1 MNPYVN
7 VAQFDRIKP
16 GFARLSLP
24 WFAPEEE
31 IVYIL
36 DALEMVSKDGWKLLP
51 QYEYNNETG
60 DWQHHSKIGQMNR
73 KWLNDINLYSQNEA
87 SIPVEQIR
95 PWNEIILEAQTTL
108 ANARSAAKRVH
119 VEDQRSLFSNASA
132 KLRWFVLP
140 YEGKQALLYPNSINA
155 GRKIQSPFWPKTF
168 QVPKQK
174 HEMVGAYGGHF
185 EMTPML
191 RKILDK
197 KQRKIVPK
205 TTGHGGKLWF
215 QKAFLSNFMEAK
227 TMTGSSSRSALKSAS
242 PSTSF
247 EGNNSCCDDDEEEN
261 RQYWNKTFLHS
272 KNENLNTYF

>member
-1 MNPYVN
+1 MNRYVN

-60 DWQHHSKIGQMNR
+60 DWQHHSKTGQMNR

-87 SIPVEQIR
+87 SIPQQIR
-95 PWNEIILEAQTTL
+95 PWNDLIIEAQKTL
-108 ANARSAAKRVH
+108 ANARSTAKRVH
-119 VEDQRSLFSNASA
+119 VEDQRSLFSNATA

-140 YEGKQALLYPNSINA
+140 YEGKQALLYPNSING

-168 QVPKQK
+168 QVRKQK

-185 EMTPML
+185 GITSML
-191 RKILDK
+191 QKILEK
-197 KQRKIVPK
+197 KQRKFVGK
-205 TTGHGGKLWF
+205 TSHHDGSKLWF
-215 QKAFLSNFMEAK
+215 QKAFLSNFMESK
-227 TMTGSSSRSALKSAS
+227 TMTGNIL
-242 PSTSF
+242 
-247 EGNNSCCDDDEEEN
+247 
-261 RQYWNKTFLHS
+261 
-272 KNENLNTYF
+272 